1 VSYVKQAAGNLTLAQ
16 AAAKDGLQYVGFVG
30 LDGQPV
36 ITAVQAPAE
45 IFGYDAARK
54 KPVVFSGA
62 AMPLSP
68 LFAPVNPRGDYLAKA
83 AVDPAAPSFASGL
96 LPLFRGKN

>member
-1 VSYVKQAAGNLTLAQ
+1 
-16 AAAKDGLQYVGFVG
+16 
-30 LDGQPV
+30 V

-45 IFGYDAARK
+45 IFGYHAARK

-96 LPLFRGKN
+96 LPLFRSKN